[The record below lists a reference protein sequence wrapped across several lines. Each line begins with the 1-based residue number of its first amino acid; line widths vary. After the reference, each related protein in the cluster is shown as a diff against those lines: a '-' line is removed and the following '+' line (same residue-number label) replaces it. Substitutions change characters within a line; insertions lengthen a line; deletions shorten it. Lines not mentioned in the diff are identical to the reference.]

1 MIVLLGVAVLLIA
14 TVVVFFMARSMRL
27 SEYRGNDLDRLRKAV
42 AEDIAKVREDD
53 KYFRADSPG
62 QNPDDL

>member
-1 MIVLLGVAVLLIA
+1 MIVLLGVLVLSA
-14 TVVVFFMARSMRL
+14 TAVVVFFMARSLRL
-27 SEYRGNDLDRLRKAV
+27 HDYRAGNLDELRRAV